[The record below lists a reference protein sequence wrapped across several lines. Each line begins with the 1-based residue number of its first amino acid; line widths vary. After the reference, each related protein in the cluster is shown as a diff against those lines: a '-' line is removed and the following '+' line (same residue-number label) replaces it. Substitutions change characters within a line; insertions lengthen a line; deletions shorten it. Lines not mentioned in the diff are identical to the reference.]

1 MMKSSDKLNPK
12 DLYRKTEAELRQ
24 LQKDGSL
31 SNRDRERVEKRL
43 REKDR
48 GNDSDMMQNL
58 SDNFA

>member
-48 GNDSDMMQNL
+48 GKD
-58 SDNFA
+58 